1 MDEAWFKGWVVTDRR
16 YPVLDEQHGIVLAIV
31 LMQISPSQAVLLSEM
46 FKVSGGKIR
55 QVQAVL
61 VGVPHDGPTGWN

>member
-1 MDEAWFKGWVVTDRR
+1 
-16 YPVLDEQHGIVLAIV
+16 L
-31 LMQISPSQAVLLSEM
+31 

-61 VGVPHDGPTGWN
+61 VDVPHDGPTGWN

>member
-16 YPVLDEQHGIVLAIV
+16 YPVLDEQPGIV
-31 LMQISPSQAVLLSEM
+31 LMQISPSQALLLGEM

-61 VGVPHDGPTGWN
+61 VDVPHDGPTGWN